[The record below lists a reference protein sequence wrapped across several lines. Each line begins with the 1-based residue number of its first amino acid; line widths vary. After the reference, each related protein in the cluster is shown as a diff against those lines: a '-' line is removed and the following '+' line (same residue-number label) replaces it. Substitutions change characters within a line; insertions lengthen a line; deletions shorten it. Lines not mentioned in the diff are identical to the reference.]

1 MKRRYLDVMD
11 IGYTKYKYRK
21 IIKNACPICLS
32 KVLRKVKPD
41 LCFENL
47 SWQLKISKQNF
58 GQGKRGHN
66 FSCSMGK
73 V

>member
-1 MKRRYLDVMD
+1 MQSAPFTSHMY
-11 IGYTKYKYRK
+11 
-21 IIKNACPICLS
+21 IIIYE
-32 KVLRKVKPD
+32 VLRKVKPD

>member
-1 MKRRYLDVMD
+1 MYHTYIVD
-11 IGYTKYKYRK
+11 
-21 IIKNACPICLS
+21 S

-66 FSCSMGK
+66 FSFTMSK